1 MGYEGLGGG
10 GSFQIFAK
18 APNQR
23 TTLITFKDHPERGD
37 SIRSYNGSTGWIKS
51 PRGLL
56 PEFELAGADLEGA
69 KLEAQMSFPGQIKQV
84 LNNLRVGSPDSIGDR
99 EVRVVQGTGA
109 RGLLATLY
117 FDMQSGLLLRVVRY
131 TPSPI
136 GRVPIQM
143 DYADY
148 RDVGGIKFPFKY
160 TFSWLD
166 GRDAF
171 QLSDVKTNV
180 PIDAAKFGKP

>member
-1 MGYEGLGGG
+1 
-10 GSFQIFAK
+10 
-18 APNQR
+18 
-23 TTLITFKDHPERGD
+23 
-37 SIRSYNGSTGWIKS
+37 
-51 PRGLL
+51 
-56 PEFELAGADLEGA
+56 
-69 KLEAQMSFPGQIKQV
+69 MSFPGQIKQV

-180 PIDAAKFGKP
+180 PIDAVKFGKP